1 MTKTLALLIAS
12 GTLTTSAFATTPI
25 VQDFETGTTPG
36 NPLWNAP
43 TVASGAG
50 TLGVTSSG
58 GNYHAEATGGNYTQ
72 HNGYDN
78 SWDGGFIAKLDVY
91 VDLNQAAN
99 GGYQFDL
106 TQAISQD
113 NSGTPD
119 HLRDFYFNVNT
130 TTDDMTVWADSS
142 TGATNVG
149 GNFIRG
155 GGLGGTPFQFTS
167 SGWYTLEWKFYEDAG
182 LLNVD
187 TSIDGT
193 FVHSFSPSSANDVIA
208 GTLATGL
215 PVSSH
220 RYMWFV
226 NAGQTT
232 AIDNSTIAAI
242 PEPTSLTL
250 LGLASIGL
258 MARRRRA

>member
-1 MTKTLALLIAS
+1 MIKQTATLLAVTFVAGAAS
-12 GTLTTSAFATTPI
+12 ATAPFL
-25 VQDFETGTTPG
+25 QDFETGTTPG
-36 NPLWNAP
+36 AP
-43 TVASGAG
+43 QWSATTVPSGGG
-50 TLGVTSSG
+50 TLGVTSASG
-58 GNYHAEATGGNYTQ
+58 GYHAEANAGSYTS

-78 SWDGGFIAKLDVY
+78 SWDGGFIASLDVY
-91 VDLNQAAN
+91 VDLTQAAN

-113 NSGTPD
+113 NAGTPQ

-130 TTDDMTVWADSS
+130 TTDDKTVWADSS

-149 GNFIRG
+149 GNYIRA
-155 GGLGGTPFQFTS
+155 GGLGGTPFQFTA
-167 SGWYTLEWKFYEDAG
+167 SGWYTLQWKFYEDAG

-187 TSIDGT
+187 LSIDGT
-193 FVHSFSPSSANDVIA
+193 PVHSYAPSSANDVIA
-208 GTLATGL
+208 GTLATGN

-232 AIDNSTIAAI
+232 AIDNSQITAV
-242 PEPTSLTL
+242 PEPASLAM
-250 LGLASIGL
+250 LGLGGL
-258 MARRRRA
+258 FMLRRRRS